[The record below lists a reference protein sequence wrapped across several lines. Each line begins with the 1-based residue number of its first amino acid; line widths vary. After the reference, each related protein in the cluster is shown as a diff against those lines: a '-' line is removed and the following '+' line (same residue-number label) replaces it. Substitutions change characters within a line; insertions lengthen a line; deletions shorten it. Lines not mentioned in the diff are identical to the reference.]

1 MLYFIPSGWLHRV
14 KIPEDVL
21 TVHFI
26 DVGQG
31 DCTLVTAGGETM
43 LIDTGEYTEF
53 TKVCSYLESH
63 GIKRLDRIIATHPHS
78 DHMGAMPEILDR
90 FKVGEVLMPPVPAE
104 LVPAELVPAELVP
117 ASWWFTA
124 FLEKADEKNIKLT
137 ETYPGMIFDIGDA
150 QCCITAPQRVYADAG
165 LNNCSV
171 CVRINHGASSFLICG
186 DAEREEEL
194 DMAASGKVSGIT
206 VLRTG
211 HHGSSSS
218 SCEEFLSEV
227 SPEIA
232 VISCGAGNAYGHP
245 SDQVIERIRKY
256 TGRIFRTDL
265 NGTIVFT
272 SDGRE
277 LSAETERGAA

>member
-1 MLYFIPSGWLHRV
+1 MLILASIVLYLIPSGCYHRV

-21 TVHFI
+21 IVHFI

-43 LIDTGEYTEF
+43 LIDCGEYTEY
-53 TKVCSYLESH
+53 TKVCSYLTQH

-78 DHMGAMPEILDR
+78 DHMGGLPELLGQPGAD
-90 FKVGEVLMPPVPAE
+90 EVLLPPVPE
-104 LVPAELVPAELVP
+104 HMIPAA
-117 ASWWFTA
+117 WWFTA
-124 FLEKADEKNIKLT
+124 FLDKAAEENVKLT
-137 ETYPGMIFDIGDA
+137 ETYPGMTFSLGDA
-150 QCCITAPQRVYADAG
+150 TCQIVAPLKVTDTN
-165 LNNCSV
+165 LNNASV
-171 CVRINHGASSFLICG
+171 CVRIDHGVNSFLVCG
-186 DAEREEEL
+186 DAEKEEEL
-194 DMAASGKVSGIT
+194 DMAASGKVRGIT

-218 SCEEFLSEV
+218 SCEEFLNET

-245 SDQVIERIRKY
+245 ADSVIDRIRKH

-265 NGTIVFT
+265 NGTTVFT
-272 SDGRE
+272 SDGKE
-277 LSAETERGAA
+277 LSIDTERGAA

>member
-1 MLYFIPSGWLHRV
+1 M

-43 LIDTGEYTEF
+43 LIDCGEYTESA
-53 TKVCSYLESH
+53 KVASYLGQH

-78 DHMGAMPEILDR
+78 DHMGGMPELLDR
-90 FKVGEVLMPPVPAE
+90 FRADEVMMPPVPE
-104 LVPAELVPAELVP
+104 YMIPAA
-117 ASWWFTA
+117 WWFTA
-124 FLEKADEKNIKLT
+124 FLDKAAEEKVKLT
-137 ETYPGMIFDIGDA
+137 ETYPGMTFSLGDA
-150 QCCITAPQRVYADAG
+150 QCTVVAPQRLTDTD
-165 LNNCSV
+165 LNNASV
-171 CVRINHGASSFLICG
+171 CLRIDHGVNSFLVCG

-194 DMAASGKVSGIT
+194 DMVSSGKVSGIT

-218 SCEEFLSEV
+218 SCEEFLGET

-245 SDQVIERIRKY
+245 ADSVIERIRKH

-272 SDGRE
+272 SDGKE
-277 LSAETERGAA
+277 LSIETERGAA